1 MEQKAGNTERLIL
14 EAAEKLFMEKGYNG
28 TKTMDIAKNAGV
40 NHAMIHYYFRT
51 KENLFSRIFEQ
62 KAAQLLGFF
71 VEAFNEDYPFFEKLK
86 TGIET
91 HFDFLSQTPE
101 LPLFVLNEIIKDKNR
116 RNYIFNKIRPAGEEI
131 LKRMTKAIAE
141 EVCKGT
147 IRPTKAGDLLMN
159 IASLNV
165 FAFVA
170 LQVLFSSDEDRQ
182 QEGYIKFLEER
193 RKNNVEL
200 IINGLKIKN

>member
-1 MEQKAGNTERLIL
+1 MEQKTGNTEQLIL

-28 TKTMDIAKNAGV
+28 TKTLDIAKNAGV
-40 NHAMIHYYFRT
+40 NHALIHYYFRT
-51 KENLFSRIFEQ
+51 KENLFSQIFEQ

-71 VEAFNEDYPFFEKLK
+71 VDAFNKDYPFFEKLK
-86 TGIET
+86 IGIET

-116 RNYIFNKIRPAGEEI
+116 RNYIYKKIFPIGEEI

-147 IRPTKAGDLLMN
+147 IRPIKASDLLLN

-170 LQVLFSSDEDRQ
+170 LQVLFATDEDRQ
-182 QEGYIKFLEER
+182 KEEYVKFLEER
-193 RKNNVEL
+193 KKNNVEL